1 MCICAAVNC
10 SNKSNKAKNIVLYR
24 LPKDKTIQK
33 QWLANLKR
41 ENIPI
46 EVRVCSMHF
55 EESCF
60 NKDILIT
67 TKINDHLNEEQVLV
81 ASNPPSRFSFVK
93 MRLSI
98 TENAKNLNKN

>member
-1 MCICAAVNC
+1 MGICAAVNC

-41 ENIPI
+41 ENIPT
-46 EVRVCSMHF
+46 EARVCSMHF

-60 NKDILIT
+60 KRDLEVIYFSVQVFLLFLYLHSILLQT
-67 TKINDHLNEEQVLV
+67 
-81 ASNPPSRFSFVK
+81 VK
-93 MRLSI
+93 
-98 TENAKNLNKN
+98 